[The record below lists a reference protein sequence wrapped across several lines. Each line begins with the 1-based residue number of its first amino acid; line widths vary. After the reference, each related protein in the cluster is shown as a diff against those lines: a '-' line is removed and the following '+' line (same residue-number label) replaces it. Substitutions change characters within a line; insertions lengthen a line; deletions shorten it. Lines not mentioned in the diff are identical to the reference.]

1 MTSSRSSEV
10 LQNIPPATF
19 AIISLCCAVYGC
31 QLVMDPDVHHFTM
44 NPRSVIHLHEY
55 YRFITSTVFHGSL
68 MHIGMNMMSTFAI
81 CGLLEARFGTLRHAM
96 TILWAML
103 LTSATYT
110 LVAFLLHAL
119 FGYEPL
125 MYQHALGFS
134 GVIFHLSVLECN
146 LSNGSRSIFGVFS
159 VPSYLY
165 PWALLLVLQFVMPN
179 LSFMGHLAGI
189 LTGTL
194 QSYGA
199 LDGIMVGEQY
209 AKEMEGWAFLRPVT
223 SRPNYVSAPTT
234 SAADTTL
241 LPRDGL
247 VQAACKG
254 VQMVVKFGRDLLET
268 LVYIVF
274 GRGRE
279 ANSNIQISGRA
290 TTVVENGSDD
300 FEDDDWVGLPVMPE
314 APNSEQSRL
323 L

>member
-1 MTSSRSSEV
+1 
-10 LQNIPPATF
+10 
-19 AIISLCCAVYGC
+19 
-31 QLVMDPDVHHFTM
+31 MDPDVHHFTM
-44 NPRSVIHLHEY
+44 NPRSIIYLHEY
-55 YRFITSTVFHGSL
+55 YRFISSTLFHGSL

-110 LVAFLLHAL
+110 LVAFLLHAI
-119 FGYEPL
+119 FGYEQL

-165 PWALLLVLQFVMPN
+165 PWVLLLVLQFIMPN

-194 QSYGA
+194 QLYGA
-199 LDGIMVGEQY
+199 LDAIMVGEQY
-209 AKEMEGWAFLRPVT
+209 AKEMEGWPILRPVT
-223 SRPNYVSAPTT
+223 SRPNFISSPTT
-234 SAADTTL
+234 TLTETTL

-247 VQAACKG
+247 VQATCKG
-254 VQMVVKFGRDLLET
+254 GQMVVKFVRDVVET

-279 ANSNIQISGRA
+279 ANSNLHIFSRA
-290 TTVVENGSDD
+290 TTVVESGSDY
-300 FEDDDWVGLPVMPE
+300 FEDDDWVGLPAMPE
-314 APNSEQSRL
+314 ALNSEQSRL